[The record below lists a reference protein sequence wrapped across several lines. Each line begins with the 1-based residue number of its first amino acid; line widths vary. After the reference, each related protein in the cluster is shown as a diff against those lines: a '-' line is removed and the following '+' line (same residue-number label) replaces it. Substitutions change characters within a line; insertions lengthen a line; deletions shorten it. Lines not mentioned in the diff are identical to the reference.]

1 MAQAAGDRLPSYVT
15 REQAR
20 AILNVAATTTHRLL
34 LETLWQSGERVTE
47 VLRLRPCDLD
57 PGGPLLHLVNLKQ
70 RPPRG
75 GHLARKAVIVS
86 PDLVAALRALSN
98 DAHITYDGYFFRSH
112 KSQGRPMSYG
122 HCWRLI
128 RQYAVVAGVNVVGAE
143 GSVRPA
149 TGRDFRHGAAV
160 NQVRQGVPLSEV
172 QQQLGHAR
180 IDTTTI
186 YTKLA
191 ARERLKFSSCGIC
204 LHAWRKKNTPN
215 AVTHPG
221 RISDHRYRRVRT
233 I

>member
-1 MAQAAGDRLPSYVT
+1 MPRSAIIRRPAAAIVAQAAGDRLPSYVT

-20 AILNVAATTTHRLL
+20 TIINVAATTMHRLL
-34 LETLWQSGERVTE
+34 LEALWQSGGRVTE

-57 PGGPLLHLVNLKQ
+57 SAAPILHLVNLKQ
-70 RPPRG
+70 RPQRG
-75 GHLARKAVIVS
+75 SHLPRKAVIVS
-86 PDLVAALRALSN
+86 PDLVAALRALTN
-98 DAHITYDGYFFRSH
+98 DAHVAYTGYFFRSR

-128 RQYAVVAGVNVVGAE
+128 RRYAQAANIFLVGAN
-143 GSVRPA
+143 GALRPA

-186 YTKLA
+186 YTRLA
-191 ARERLKFSSCGIC
+191 ARDRLEV
-204 LHAWRKKNTPN
+204 HAG
-215 AVTHPG
+215 VTW
-221 RISDHRYRRVRT
+221 
-233 I
+233 